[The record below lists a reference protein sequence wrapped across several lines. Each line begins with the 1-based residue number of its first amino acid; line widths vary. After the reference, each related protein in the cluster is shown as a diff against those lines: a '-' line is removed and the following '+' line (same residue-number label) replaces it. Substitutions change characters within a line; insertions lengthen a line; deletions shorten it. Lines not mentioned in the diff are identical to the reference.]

1 MARSKAGNAILGGLK
16 DCADSARLKDAG
28 IFALKF
34 GLYAVK
40 VPALTTVVKLGTV
53 WRENFQDRAMSAVM
67 HGGDI
72 TPYK

>member
-1 MARSKAGNAILGGLK
+1 METIGSCKPLFFQAPKKVFRMARSKAGNAILGGLK

-40 VPALTTVVKLGTV
+40 VQK
-53 WRENFQDRAMSAVM
+53 RR
-67 HGGDI
+67 
-72 TPYK
+72 